1 MPGISIPPVFCSVSL
16 LFSLA
21 AQAELAGVHWIPSTG
36 RHCTLGHQCPA
47 ARRCILGNLGSCR
60 FLLITTCTMF
70 IILIHNCLVVVFT
83 ADLTT
88 CLRDWRIVIL
98 TCLPTVCSALLLHGA
113 LSGQSRQS
121 VSASERDLTHVIWPG
136 VRKISV
142 TEKISVCYWGVMPWQ
157 DLREDWSH
165 LQ

>member
-47 ARRCILGNLGSCR
+47 ARRGILGKLGSFR
-60 FLLITTCTMF
+60 FLSITSRTMF
-70 IILIHNCLVVVFT
+70 MIWKHNCLMSLCT

-88 CLRDWRIVIL
+88 CIRDEVML
-98 TCLPTVCSALLLHGA
+98 YPDLFAHCALLLHGA

-121 VSASERDLTHVIWPG
+121 VSASERDLTHVIWP
-136 VRKISV
+136 
-142 TEKISVCYWGVMPWQ
+142 E
-157 DLREDWSH
+157 
-165 LQ
+165 